1 MEMNAVWRT
10 FDTLWC
16 FLKLAVLDYVWLFFS
31 ITDLAYNIALCYYS
45 LKQYA
50 SALKYIAEIIERG
63 IREHPGMCNRKSFK
77 MCDVI
82 QLISVNDS
90 YVSILMIL

>member
-1 MEMNAVWRT
+1 MVSKTSCAGLCLIV
-10 FDTLWC
+10 
-16 FLKLAVLDYVWLFFS
+16 FS
-31 ITDLAYNIALCYYS
+31 VTDLAYNIALCYYS

-82 QLISVNDS
+82 QLISINDS
-90 YVSILMIL
+90 YVYRTQYWNDNRRH